1 MTYDAKRRSDV
12 AARRAALLFERQQ
25 QSEQRVSD

>member
-12 AARRAALLFERQQ
+12 AAKRTADQFERQQ
-25 QSEQRVSD
+25 DSD